1 MATRSTGKSTGT
13 RRTSSTTR
21 RPASSGTRKTS
32 SSRQGSSS
40 RRAVPV
46 QPEPGL
52 TEKIKSSPI
61 LSRMMIPVIFIIVIL
76 VIVGLDL
83 LFAFN
88 DFSRFFKILGVE
100 ILAAVIVWVL
110 KMVFAKSKSSEDS
123 VSEV

>member
-1 MATRSTGKSTGT
+1 M
-13 RRTSSTTR
+13 
-21 RPASSGTRKTS
+21 
-32 SSRQGSSS
+32 
-40 RRAVPV
+40 
-46 QPEPGL
+46 L
-52 TEKIKSSPI
+52 
-61 LSRMMIPVIFIIVIL
+61 PVIFIIAVL

>member
-13 RRTSSTTR
+13 RRTSSATR

-40 RRAVPV
+40 RRAAPV

-61 LSRMMIPVIFIIVIL
+61 LSRMMLPVIFVIVVL

-110 KMVFAKSKSSEDS
+110 KMVFAKSKSSEDT

>member
-1 MATRSTGKSTGT
+1 M
-13 RRTSSTTR
+13 
-21 RPASSGTRKTS
+21 
-32 SSRQGSSS
+32 
-40 RRAVPV
+40 
-46 QPEPGL
+46 L
-52 TEKIKSSPI
+52 PI
-61 LSRMMIPVIFIIVIL
+61 IFIIAVL

-88 DFSRFFKILGVE
+88 DFSRFFNILGVE

>member
-13 RRTSSTTR
+13 RRTTSTTR
-21 RPASSGTRKTS
+21 RTSASGSRKPASG
-32 SSRQGSSS
+32 RQGSSS
-40 RRAVPV
+40 RRSAPV

-52 TEKIKSSPI
+52 SEKIKSSPI
-61 LSRMMIPVIFIIVIL
+61 LSRMMLPVIFIIAVL

>member
-1 MATRSTGKSTGT
+1 LS
-13 RRTSSTTR
+13 
-21 RPASSGTRKTS
+21 
-32 SSRQGSSS
+32 
-40 RRAVPV
+40 
-46 QPEPGL
+46 
-52 TEKIKSSPI
+52 EKIKSSPI
-61 LSRMMIPVIFIIVIL
+61 LSRMMLPVIFIIAVL